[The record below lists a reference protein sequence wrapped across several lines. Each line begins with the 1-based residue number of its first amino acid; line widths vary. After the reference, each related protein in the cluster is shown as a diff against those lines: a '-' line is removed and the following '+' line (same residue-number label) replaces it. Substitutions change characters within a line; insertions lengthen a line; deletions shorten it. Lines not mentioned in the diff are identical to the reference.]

1 MNSETKRTISLT
13 MGIVALAILVLLALI
28 LAFRLLTDRG
38 PASLAERAGYT
49 TTTWQGGISQLS
61 LADAVVKAEPEA
73 RQRAA
78 DAALFR
84 AEGAWRPGDQW
95 RAVETPPL
103 AWTLYYYS
111 PAERTLHAITV
122 SDAQNFWAPPTD
134 LPLAPNLITT
144 FPPPYGVDVAWLSF
158 RAAGGDDFLRMYDN
172 SLVAF
177 QLQAT
182 ESTPHWTV
190 AATESGE
197 QLRVVIDA
205 QTGAVLSSTATD

>member
-13 MGIVALAILVLLALI
+13 LGIVALAILVLLALI
-28 LAFRLLTDRG
+28 LAFRLLTEST
-38 PASLAERAGYT
+38 PASPAERAGYT
-49 TTTWQGGISQLS
+49 KTTWQGGISRLS
-61 LADAVVKAEPEA
+61 LADAVAKAEPEA

-78 DAALFR
+78 DAVFFR

-95 RAVETPPL
+95 QTVETPPL

-111 PAERTLHAITV
+111 PSEKRLHAVTV
-122 SDAQNFWAPPTD
+122 SDTQNFWAPPND
-134 LPLAPNLITT
+134 LPLAPSLITT

-158 RAAGGDDFLRMYDN
+158 LAADGSEFLRTHNDP
-172 SLVAF
+172 LVAF
-177 QLQAT
+177 QLKAAG
-182 ESTPHWTV
+182 SALHWTV

-205 QTGAVLSSTATD
+205 ETGVVLSATN